1 MPVIFFVHI
10 GYEPLIGVKFFIN
23 YYIAGLKLES
33 GESRMS
39 VILHT

>member
-1 MPVIFFVHI
+1 MAIR
-10 GYEPLIGVKFFIN
+10 LIKYVYFMSLCFIN